1 LVSVSIFRVS
11 PRLCWVTRVDPEGHL
26 GLAWPNATLVFI
38 YVKPG
43 HDPGSGLTRPVYPNH
58 NF

>member
-26 GLAWPNATLVFI
+26 GLA
-38 YVKPG
+38 
-43 HDPGSGLTRPVYPNH
+43 
-58 NF
+58 